1 MRNQHAQRRC
11 DHHGAGEGRHS
22 HCPNNFSSADCQNGQ
37 RQSRRARKRNCTS
50 GGRCECLAGRRE
62 ETTAAVGGKGPRN
75 PIEGQRVMRL
85 IPHRLLRYGR
95 KKDGCPRLSDSFRAI
110 CPQFR
115 CGGASFSSRGEGFD
129 FFSNFWHNSGRY
141 RCRSRR
147 IAGRQISVKTH
158 C

>member
-1 MRNQHAQRRC
+1 MRDQHAQRRC

-62 ETTAAVGGKGPRN
+62 ETTAAVGGKGPGN

-85 IPHRLLRYGR
+85 FRIDFSDTGVKRMAARGSVTHFEQSVRNLGVVGLLSLLEGR
-95 KKDGCPRLSDSFRAI
+95 GLIYFPIFGTTPAVT
-110 CPQFR
+110 
-115 CGGASFSSRGEGFD
+115 GAG
-129 FFSNFWHNSGRY
+129 
-141 RCRSRR
+141 RR
-147 IAGRQISVKTH
+147 IAGWQISVKTH